1 MSTPTQEDTGAS
13 IVKTEGVLGGKPRLA
28 GHRISVLD
36 VTELLEAG
44 YSVSGAAE
52 QLGITVDEVRAATRY
67 FRRHRD
73 ELAEL
78 ARRRREAHGALQGSG
93 TDTTT
98 D

>member
-1 MSTPTQEDTGAS
+1 MSSPTQEDPGAS
-13 IVKTEGVLGGKPRLA
+13 IVKTEGVLGGKPRLT

-52 QLGITVDEVRAATRY
+52 QLDISVDEVRAATRY
-67 FRRHRD
+67 FRRYRD

-78 ARRRREAHGALQGSG
+78 ARRRREPHESLQGSG
-93 TDTTT
+93 TDATT